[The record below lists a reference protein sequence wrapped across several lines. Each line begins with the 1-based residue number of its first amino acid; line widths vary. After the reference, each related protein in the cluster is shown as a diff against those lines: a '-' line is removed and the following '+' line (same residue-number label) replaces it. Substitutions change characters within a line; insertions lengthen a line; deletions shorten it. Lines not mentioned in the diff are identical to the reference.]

1 MMSYI
6 YQFVN
11 AFAEQKFLIF
21 IMSGILG
28 ISLNYIYS
36 FAGFKWVDN
45 LGQKILFLL
54 MAPAMTVIAWTIAGN
69 LGLSLG
75 MIGALSIVRF
85 RTPIKSPLELVIYFV
100 LIVIGISI
108 TVAPIYTLMIY
119 FLAVISPFI
128 FRIVHKIPKDNL
140 SFADKEFN
148 NTQIVNFRIEA
159 NLEVLINFFNKNNI
173 IPINLSENRDSKE
186 VQISLKVNNLG
197 EFNNIKNKIAKLGSL
212 ISSDYIS

>member
-1 MMSYI
+1 MSYI
-6 YQFVN
+6 YQFIN
-11 AFAEQKFLIF
+11 SIAEQKLLIF
-21 IMSGILG
+21 IMSAFLG

-36 FAGFKWVDN
+36 FAGFRWVDS

-54 MAPAMTVIAWTIAGN
+54 MAPAMTVIAWTISGN

-85 RTPIKSPLELVIYFV
+85 RTPIKSPLELVVYFV

-108 TVAPIYTLMIY
+108 TVSPIYSLMIY

-128 FRIVHKIPKDNL
+128 FLIVHKIPKDNL
-140 SFADKEFN
+140 YFADKELN
-148 NTQIVNFRIEA
+148 NAQIANFKVEA
-159 NLEVLINFFNKNNI
+159 NSEDLINFFNKNNI
-173 IPINLSENRDSKE
+173 VPIHFNENINSKE
-186 VQISLKVNNLG
+186 VQISLKVNNLN
-197 EFNNIKNKIAKLGSL
+197 EFSDIKKKIIKIGSV